1 MWTNARSSPLASA
14 VETVTHVKLSSPALS
29 AAHINEEST
38 PPEAATATG
47 PSIFAHVQIT
57 GMAMALSSSAASSN
71 DIVILPGMKSSGRQ
85 ILSPTKDR
93 SSMRTNSPGGSSVMP
108 TRHVETCRSSGRN
121 KYERRA
127 CQDTTRGAL
136 VAVLTRSGWE
146 AKMMWERV
154 FLRYTGH
161 SPDGSTIAVIR
172 PVARSDN
179 NATYPPQQARISH
192 AASEAGLPFNGAS
205 GGRQRSG
212 VADVF
217 ENTKPTICPAS
228 PSSIMGT
235 PWLVQSRG
243 PPAQT

>member
-1 MWTNARSSPLASA
+1 MLTNARSSPLASS
-14 VETVTHVKLSSPALS
+14 VETVAHVKLSSPALS
-29 AAHINEEST
+29 AAHMNEEST

-47 PSIFAHVQIT
+47 PSSFAHAPIT
-57 GMAMALSSSAASSN
+57 GMAMFLSSSAASSN
-71 DIVILPGMKSSGRQ
+71 DIVILPGMKSSGRH
-85 ILSPTKDR
+85 ILSPPKDR
-93 SSMRTNSPGGSSVMP
+93 SSIRTNSPGGSSVIP
-108 TRHVETCRSSGRN
+108 TRHVEICRSSGRN
-121 KYERRA
+121 KYERRP

-136 VAVLTRSGWE
+136 VTVLTRSGCD
-146 AKMMWERV
+146 AKMIWVRV
-154 FLRYTGH
+154 LLRYTGH
-161 SPDGSTIAVIR
+161 RPDGSTIAAIR

-192 AASEAGLPFNGAS
+192 AASAAGPPFNGAS

-228 PSSIMGT
+228 PRSIMVT
-235 PWLVQSRG
+235 PWLAQSRG